1 MEKKALIMD
10 ESAIRRAVARITYEI
25 LERNRGAQSL
35 CIVGILSRGVVL
47 AERIAQ
53 KIYELEQV
61 HVDFGALD
69 ITPYRDDRAGDQ
81 PAVFDDEKRV
91 RVLNSLIAACGLVL
105 LVLVLS
111 MTLKKDAP
119 AIAFLLTLTAGVL
132 ILLRAFALVG
142 GTMQRFSGLLAQ
154 GGITQSLYL
163 PVLKTVGVAV
173 VVRIMSALCRDSGQ
187 SALAAKLEI
196 MGAVLALSMCLPLLE
211 QVLALV
217 ADWTI

>member
-1 MEKKALIMD
+1 M
-10 ESAIRRAVARITYEI
+10 
-25 LERNRGAQSL
+25 
-35 CIVGILSRGVVL
+35 
-47 AERIAQ
+47 
-53 KIYELEQV
+53 
-61 HVDFGALD
+61 
-69 ITPYRDDRAGDQ
+69 
-81 PAVFDDEKRV
+81 
-91 RVLNSLIAACGLVL
+91 NSLIAACGLVL

-111 MTLKKDAP
+111 MTLKKEAP

-142 GTMQRFSGLLAQ
+142 GTMQRFSGLLTQ

-187 SALAAKLEI
+187 SALAAKIEI
-196 MGAVLALSMCLPLLE
+196 MGAILALSMCLPLLE
-211 QVLALV
+211 QVLELV

>member
-1 MEKKALIMD
+1 M
-10 ESAIRRAVARITYEI
+10 
-25 LERNRGAQSL
+25 NG
-35 CIVGILSRGVVL
+35 
-47 AERIAQ
+47 
-53 KIYELEQV
+53 
-61 HVDFGALD
+61 
-69 ITPYRDDRAGDQ
+69 
-81 PAVFDDEKRV
+81 
-91 RVLNSLIAACGLVL
+91 LIAACGLVL

-132 ILLRAFALVG
+132 ILLRTFDLVG

-196 MGAVLALSMCLPLLE
+196 VGAVLALSMCLPLLE
-211 QVLALV
+211 QVLELV

>member
-1 MEKKALIMD
+1 M
-10 ESAIRRAVARITYEI
+10 
-25 LERNRGAQSL
+25 
-35 CIVGILSRGVVL
+35 
-47 AERIAQ
+47 
-53 KIYELEQV
+53 
-61 HVDFGALD
+61 
-69 ITPYRDDRAGDQ
+69 
-81 PAVFDDEKRV
+81 
-91 RVLNSLIAACGLVL
+91 NSLIAACGLVL

-132 ILLRAFALVG
+132 ILLRAFDLVG
-142 GTMQRFSGLLAQ
+142 GTMQRFSDLLMQ

-196 MGAVLALSMCLPLLE
+196 MGAILALSMCLPLLE

-217 ADWTI
+217 ADWRI

>member
-1 MEKKALIMD
+1 M
-10 ESAIRRAVARITYEI
+10 
-25 LERNRGAQSL
+25 NG
-35 CIVGILSRGVVL
+35 
-47 AERIAQ
+47 
-53 KIYELEQV
+53 
-61 HVDFGALD
+61 
-69 ITPYRDDRAGDQ
+69 
-81 PAVFDDEKRV
+81 
-91 RVLNSLIAACGLVL
+91 LIAACGLVL

-119 AIAFLLTLTAGVL
+119 AIAFLLTLTAGIL
-132 ILLRAFALVG
+132 ILLRAFDLVG
-142 GTMQRFSGLLAQ
+142 GTMQRFSGLLTQ

-196 MGAVLALSMCLPLLE
+196 VGAVLALSMCLPLLE
-211 QVLALV
+211 QVLELV

>member
-1 MEKKALIMD
+1 M
-10 ESAIRRAVARITYEI
+10 
-25 LERNRGAQSL
+25 NG
-35 CIVGILSRGVVL
+35 
-47 AERIAQ
+47 
-53 KIYELEQV
+53 
-61 HVDFGALD
+61 
-69 ITPYRDDRAGDQ
+69 
-81 PAVFDDEKRV
+81 
-91 RVLNSLIAACGLVL
+91 LIAACGLVL

-111 MTLKKDAP
+111 MTLKKDVP

-132 ILLRAFALVG
+132 ILLRAFDLVG

-173 VVRIMSALCRDSGQ
+173 VVRIMSALFRDSGQ

-196 MGAVLALSMCLPLLE
+196 VGAVLALSMCLPLLE
-211 QVLALV
+211 QVLELV

>member
-1 MEKKALIMD
+1 M
-10 ESAIRRAVARITYEI
+10 
-25 LERNRGAQSL
+25 
-35 CIVGILSRGVVL
+35 
-47 AERIAQ
+47 
-53 KIYELEQV
+53 
-61 HVDFGALD
+61 
-69 ITPYRDDRAGDQ
+69 
-81 PAVFDDEKRV
+81 
-91 RVLNSLIAACGLVL
+91 IAACGLVL

-142 GTMQRFSGLLAQ
+142 GTMQRFSDLLAQ

-196 MGAVLALSMCLPLLE
+196 MGAILALSMCLPLLE
-211 QVLALV
+211 QVLELV
-217 ADWTI
+217 TDWTI

>member
-1 MEKKALIMD
+1 M
-10 ESAIRRAVARITYEI
+10 
-25 LERNRGAQSL
+25 NG
-35 CIVGILSRGVVL
+35 
-47 AERIAQ
+47 
-53 KIYELEQV
+53 
-61 HVDFGALD
+61 
-69 ITPYRDDRAGDQ
+69 
-81 PAVFDDEKRV
+81 
-91 RVLNSLIAACGLVL
+91 LIAACGLVL

-111 MTLKKDAP
+111 MTLKKDVP
-119 AIAFLLTLTAGVL
+119 AIAFLLTLTVGVL
-132 ILLRAFALVG
+132 ILLRAFDLVG

-196 MGAVLALSMCLPLLE
+196 VGAVLALSMCLPLLE
-211 QVLALV
+211 QVLELV

>member
-1 MEKKALIMD
+1 M
-10 ESAIRRAVARITYEI
+10 
-25 LERNRGAQSL
+25 NG
-35 CIVGILSRGVVL
+35 
-47 AERIAQ
+47 
-53 KIYELEQV
+53 
-61 HVDFGALD
+61 
-69 ITPYRDDRAGDQ
+69 
-81 PAVFDDEKRV
+81 
-91 RVLNSLIAACGLVL
+91 LIAACGLVL

-111 MTLKKDAP
+111 MMLKKDVP

-132 ILLRAFALVG
+132 ILLRAFDLVG

-196 MGAVLALSMCLPLLE
+196 VGAVLALSMCLPLLE
-211 QVLALV
+211 QVLELV

>member
-1 MEKKALIMD
+1 M
-10 ESAIRRAVARITYEI
+10 
-25 LERNRGAQSL
+25 NG
-35 CIVGILSRGVVL
+35 
-47 AERIAQ
+47 
-53 KIYELEQV
+53 
-61 HVDFGALD
+61 
-69 ITPYRDDRAGDQ
+69 
-81 PAVFDDEKRV
+81 
-91 RVLNSLIAACGLVL
+91 LIAACGLVL

-111 MTLKKDAP
+111 MTLKKDVP
-119 AIAFLLTLTAGVL
+119 AIAFLLTLTACVI
-132 ILLRAFALVG
+132 ILLRAFDLVG

-196 MGAVLALSMCLPLLE
+196 VGAVLALSMCLPLLE
-211 QVLALV
+211 QVLELV

>member
-1 MEKKALIMD
+1 M
-10 ESAIRRAVARITYEI
+10 
-25 LERNRGAQSL
+25 NG
-35 CIVGILSRGVVL
+35 
-47 AERIAQ
+47 
-53 KIYELEQV
+53 
-61 HVDFGALD
+61 
-69 ITPYRDDRAGDQ
+69 
-81 PAVFDDEKRV
+81 
-91 RVLNSLIAACGLVL
+91 LIAACGLVL

-111 MTLKKDAP
+111 MTLKKDVP

-132 ILLRAFALVG
+132 ILLRAFDLVG

-196 MGAVLALSMCLPLLE
+196 VGAVLALSMCLPLLE
-211 QVLALV
+211 QVLELV

>member
-1 MEKKALIMD
+1 M
-10 ESAIRRAVARITYEI
+10 
-25 LERNRGAQSL
+25 
-35 CIVGILSRGVVL
+35 
-47 AERIAQ
+47 
-53 KIYELEQV
+53 
-61 HVDFGALD
+61 
-69 ITPYRDDRAGDQ
+69 
-81 PAVFDDEKRV
+81 
-91 RVLNSLIAACGLVL
+91 NSLIAACGLVL

-111 MTLKKDAP
+111 MTFKKDAP

-196 MGAVLALSMCLPLLE
+196 MGAILALSMCLPLLE
-211 QVLALV
+211 QVLELV
-217 ADWTI
+217 TDWTI

>member
-1 MEKKALIMD
+1 M
-10 ESAIRRAVARITYEI
+10 
-25 LERNRGAQSL
+25 NG
-35 CIVGILSRGVVL
+35 
-47 AERIAQ
+47 
-53 KIYELEQV
+53 
-61 HVDFGALD
+61 
-69 ITPYRDDRAGDQ
+69 
-81 PAVFDDEKRV
+81 
-91 RVLNSLIAACGLVL
+91 LIAACGLVL

-111 MTLKKDAP
+111 MTLKKDVP

-132 ILLRAFALVG
+132 ILPRAFDLVG
-142 GTMQRFSGLLAQ
+142 GTMQRFSGLLTQ

-196 MGAVLALSMCLPLLE
+196 VGAVLALSMCLPLLE
-211 QVLALV
+211 QVLELV

>member
-1 MEKKALIMD
+1 M
-10 ESAIRRAVARITYEI
+10 
-25 LERNRGAQSL
+25 
-35 CIVGILSRGVVL
+35 
-47 AERIAQ
+47 
-53 KIYELEQV
+53 
-61 HVDFGALD
+61 
-69 ITPYRDDRAGDQ
+69 
-81 PAVFDDEKRV
+81 
-91 RVLNSLIAACGLVL
+91 NSLIAACGLVL
-105 LVLVLS
+105 LALVLS

-142 GTMQRFSGLLAQ
+142 GTMQRFSGLLTQ

-196 MGAVLALSMCLPLLE
+196 MGAILALSMCLPLLE
-211 QVLALV
+211 QVLELV

>member
-1 MEKKALIMD
+1 M
-10 ESAIRRAVARITYEI
+10 
-25 LERNRGAQSL
+25 NG
-35 CIVGILSRGVVL
+35 
-47 AERIAQ
+47 
-53 KIYELEQV
+53 
-61 HVDFGALD
+61 
-69 ITPYRDDRAGDQ
+69 
-81 PAVFDDEKRV
+81 
-91 RVLNSLIAACGLVL
+91 LIAACGLVL

-111 MTLKKDAP
+111 MTLKKDVP
-119 AIAFLLTLTAGVL
+119 AIAFLLTLTAGAL
-132 ILLRAFALVG
+132 ILLRAFDLVG

-196 MGAVLALSMCLPLLE
+196 VGAVLALSMCLPLLE
-211 QVLALV
+211 QVLELV